1 MPPVVLFDWG
11 DTMMRDFHQYS
22 GRMCDWP
29 EVAPMSLGIQVVRT
43 LGELYR
49 QEMGNSSGIRV
60 AAPAV
65 IVRQP

>member
-1 MPPVVLFDWG
+1 
-11 DTMMRDFHQYS
+11 MMRDFHQYS

-29 EVAPMSLGIQVVRT
+29 EVAPMPLGIQVVRT

-60 AAPAV
+60 ADPVV